1 MGKYLTKTG
10 LTKYTTKLKEYISKA
25 KVASAASAD
34 NATKVNNH
42 TVNSDVPANAKF
54 TDTDTWRP
62 QPDWNATSGDAVIK
76 NKPTSMPASDVS
88 SWAKQETK
96 PTYTANE
103 IGLGN
108 VGNFK
113 AVSTVANQGLSDTE
127 KINARANIG
136 AQVTG
141 SYASASH
148 THDDRYYTET
158 EINTKLNNKLN
169 TSLKGAVNG
178 LAELDANG
186 KVPSSQLPSYVD
198 DVVEGY
204 LNNGKFYK

>member
-76 NKPTSMPASDVS
+76 NKPTSMPASDVPN
-88 SWAKQETK
+88 WAKQETK

-113 AVSTVANQGLSDTE
+113 AVSTVANQGLTDTE
-127 KINARANIG
+127 KSNARANIG
-136 AQVTG
+136 AQAAG
-141 SYASASH
+141 SYAASTH
-148 THDDRYYTET
+148 THDDRYYTES
-158 EINTKLNNKLN
+158 EINTKLQDKAEKNHTHSQYLTAHQDISGKLDN
-169 TSLKGAVNG
+169 TATGADSV
-178 LAELDANG
+178 L
-186 KVPSSQLPSYVD
+186 Q
-198 DVVEGY
+198 
-204 LNNGKFYK
+204 